1 MDLQEFLIWLTTSAG
16 YSGALSFIAERLPS
30 FQKLSPTAKSLIHLG
45 GSLAI
50 VLIAYAVLTYVPKE
64 QLEAVKPIFLLVST
78 VVGSWV
84 TNQLAHGA
92 DPAAKV
98 MADKP

>member
-1 MDLQEFLIWLTTSAG
+1 MDLQQFLIWLTTSAG
-16 YSGALSFIAERLPS
+16 YSGALSFIAERIPA
-30 FQKLSPTAKSLIHLG
+30 FQKLSPGAKSFVHLA

-50 VLIAYAVLTYVPKE
+50 VLTAYAVMTYVPKE
-64 QLEAVKPIFLLVST
+64 TLEAVKPIFLLMST
-78 VVGSWV
+78 VVGSWI